1 MRNKTDKY
9 IPYGRQDISGD
20 DIVAIPDVLRSDF
33 ITQGPKIKEFEDALC
48 KYTGAKYAV
57 AVSSGTAAL
66 HVACLAAGFKKGG
79 EVITSPITFVASAN
93 CVVYCGGK
101 PIFADI
107 QSDTIN
113 IDPEEIRKKV
123 NRKTRAIIP
132 VHFGGHPADLEEIHK
147 IARKN
152 NLTVIEDAAHAFGAE
167 YKNTKVGSCRYSDM
181 AVFSFHPIKSI
192 TTGEGGA
199 VLTNRKDL
207 YERLLIF
214 RNHGITKNDLRFVAP
229 STRLTGPWYYEMQEL
244 GFNYRITDFQCA
256 LGISQLKK
264 LDGFL
269 KRRRKIVNIY
279 GKELSKLAGIT
290 LPTERPYVK
299 SSWHIYYV
307 RIRGGAGRKRAFE
320 RLRKSDIGVQVHYIP
335 VYLHPYY
342 RKRFKYK
349 EGLCPNAE
357 EYYSETITLPLYPKM
372 TNDQVNAVRRR
383 VREIFGRIC

>member
-1 MRNKTDKY
+1 MRNKTNKY

-20 DIVAIPDVLRSDF
+20 DIVAIPDVLKSDF

-48 KYTGAKYAV
+48 KYTGAQYAV

-66 HVACLAAGFKKGG
+66 HVACLAAGFKKGD

-101 PIFADI
+101 PVFADI

-113 IDPEEIRKKV
+113 IDPAEIREKV

-214 RNHGITKNDLRFVAP
+214 RNHGITKNGLRFVAP

-279 GKELSKLAGIT
+279 NNELSELAGIT
-290 LPTERPYVK
+290 LPTERPYVT

-320 RLRKSDIGVQVHYIP
+320 RLRESDIGVQVHYIP
-335 VYLHPYY
+335 VYLQPYY

-372 TNDQVNAVRRR
+372 TNDQVNAVTRR
-383 VREIFGRIC
+383 VREIFGRVC